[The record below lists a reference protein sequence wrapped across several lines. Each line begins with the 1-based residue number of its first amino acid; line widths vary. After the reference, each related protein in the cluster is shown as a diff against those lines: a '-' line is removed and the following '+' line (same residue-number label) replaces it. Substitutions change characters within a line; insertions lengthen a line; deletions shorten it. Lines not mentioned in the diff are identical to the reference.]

1 MTACVNMMEYLNNLN
16 YQKMISGQEYNCLD
30 PVLLNLRA
38 QQQRLNRNSNQ
49 SGWISADLL
58 PNRATSAVVETPVF
72 VTYGLHVYLAENV
85 FINFNVTLLDNA
97 PISIG
102 RQTMVGPNVQ
112 FYTSCHPLAP
122 ELRCQG
128 LETAKAITVGEQ
140 VWIGGGAILMPGITV
155 GDGAVI
161 GAGAVVTKDVPART
175 VVAGNPAKIIREI

>member
-1 MTACVNMMEYLNNLN
+1 MTECENTTDYLNNPN
-16 YQKMISGQEYNCLD
+16 YQKMITGKEYNCLD

-38 QQQRLNRNSNQ
+38 QQQRLNRNTNQ
-49 SGWISADLL
+49 SGWISANLL
-58 PNRATSAVVETPVF
+58 PNRATSAIVETPVY
-72 VTYGLHVYLAENV
+72 VSYGLHVHLDENV
-85 FINFNVTLLDNA
+85 FINVNVTLIDNA

-112 FYTSCHPLAP
+112 FYTSSHPLDP

-128 LETAKAITVGEQ
+128 LETAKAIMVGAQ

-175 VVAGNPAKIIREI
+175 VVAGNPAKIIRQI